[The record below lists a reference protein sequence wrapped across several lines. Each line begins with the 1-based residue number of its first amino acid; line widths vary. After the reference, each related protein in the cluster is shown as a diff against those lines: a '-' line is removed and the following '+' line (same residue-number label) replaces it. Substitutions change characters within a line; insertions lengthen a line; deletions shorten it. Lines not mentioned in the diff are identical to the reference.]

1 MLLVLLFNAREEFK
15 VAKEEVKI
23 PTNILKEDD
32 WDLKSFQS
40 PHSTGTNG
48 LKQKRKVAA
57 RG

>member
-1 MLLVLLFNAREEFK
+1 MGKYDMSIGEG
-15 VAKEEVKI
+15 KI

-40 PHSTGTNG
+40 PHPTGTNG

-57 RG
+57 RS